1 MSARFLLCIVLFSSF
16 AIAQPKQPRRI
27 IDMHMHAYDTDPRF
41 GTTFASPTI
50 PVKLVASKDAAAH
63 TEETFAAMKELDIM
77 KAVVSGHRDAVRR
90 WHQREPGRI
99 IYGYDISR
107 PEDIDLDLLR
117 REHAAGRLQVLG
129 ETAPQYEGI
138 LPNDPRLEPLWKLAE
153 ELDVP
158 VAYHMHPGPPNAPYF
173 GFPKMRAANGDPLLL
188 EDVLV
193 RHPKLRIYIMHAGWP
208 FLDQVNA
215 LLYAHERVYV
225 DLGALAWSRPRAE
238 FYRFLRGLI
247 DAGYGK
253 HIMFGSDQMVWPHL
267 IAEAA
272 KVIEEADFLTP
283 EQKDDIF
290 YNNAARFLRLD
301 EAKPA
306 GNQGLR

>member
-1 MSARFLLCIVLFSSF
+1 MPAQLLLCILLLSSV
-16 AIAQPKQPRRI
+16 ALAQPQPPRRI
-27 IDMHMHAYDTDPRF
+27 IDMHLHAYDTDPRF
-41 GTTFASPTI
+41 GTTFASPAL

-63 TEETFAAMKELDIM
+63 TEETFAAMQRLNIVKG
-77 KAVVSGHRDAVRR
+77 VVSGQRAAVLR
-90 WHQREPGRI
+90 WHERAPQQI
-99 IYGYDISR
+99 IYGYDISH
-107 PEDIDLDLLR
+107 PDDIDVDLLR

-158 VAYHMHPGPPNAPYF
+158 VAFHMHPGPPNAPYF
-173 GFPKMRAANGDPLLL
+173 GFPNMRAANGNPMLL

-193 RHPKLRIYIMHAGWP
+193 RHPRLRIYIMHAGWP
-208 FLDQVNA
+208 FLDEINA

-225 DLGALAWSRPRAE
+225 DLGALAWSRPRPE

-253 HIMFGSDQMVWPHL
+253 RIMFGSDQMVWPH
-267 IAEAA
+267 
-272 KVIEEADFLTP
+272 VIEHAVRVIEGADFLTS
-283 EQKDDIF
+283 EQKNDIF
-290 YNNAARFLRLD
+290 YHNAARFLRLE
-301 EAKPA
+301 EAKPI
-306 GNQGLR
+306 GQPSP